1 MTDWRGLA
9 RRTAYWT
16 LPPGIQAII
25 RSRLNRSRTLTSE
38 KLAVLQRNRALRNRH
53 AGERCFILATGPSI
67 REQDL
72 TLLQGEICFAVS
84 NFFVHPDFATIQP
97 RYYCVAG
104 YHEPITEAAWIEWL
118 REMEAATGAATMFFS
133 LNDRERTEH
142 NGLFRGRQVH
152 YLQFGA
158 SRDGI
163 LRRGIDLARPVL
175 GPQSVPVMA
184 LEIAIYMGFR
194 HIYLLG
200 CDHDWILHLHT
211 STHFYEE
218 SQHALVR
225 QGYNEWSDAPRAG
238 YLERQCQHLISLW
251 QQYKVIQSIAQAKSI
266 RIFNATEGGLLDV
279 FPRIRYESLFDRDG
293 AISQTG

>member
-104 YHEPITEAAWIEWL
+104 YHEPITEAGWIEWL
-118 REMEAATGAATMFFS
+118 HEMESATGAATMFFN
-133 LNDRERTEH
+133 LNDRERIER
-142 NGLFRGRQVH
+142 NGLFSDRQVH

-158 SRDGI
+158 SRDEI
-163 LRRGIDLARPVL
+163 SRRGIDLARPVL
-175 GPQSVPVMA
+175 GARSVPVMA

-200 CDHDWILHLHT
+200 CDHDWILHMNR
-211 STHFYEE
+211 SSHFYEE
-218 SQHALVR
+218 EQHVLVR
-225 QGYNEWSDAPRAG
+225 AGYNEWFNFDWETDFAHMAA
-238 YLERQCQHLISLW
+238 LW
-251 QQYKVIQSIAQAKSI
+251 RQYKTI
-266 RIFNATEGGLLDV
+266 RLCAESCSAEIYNATPGGLLDV
-279 FPRIRYESLFDRDG
+279 FPRVRYESLFVGDNPVSSSD
-293 AISQTG
+293 